1 MKMHRTPMSLQDGLK
16 IYCHLLREKGH
27 SYHQIGKLIGKKHCT
42 AIYHLK
48 KFDDYNAYDKE
59 FRQKVKEFNEEE
71 FRSEYQKEIDAKQAF
86 VEMYQQ
92 NRIQKKKDYKH

>member
-1 MKMHRTPMSLQDGLK
+1 MKIHRTPTALQDDLK

-48 KFDDYNAYDKE
+48 KFEDFKAYDKG
-59 FRQKVKEFNEEE
+59 FREKILKFDEES
-71 FRSEYQKEIDAKQAF
+71 FKLEYQKQIENA
-86 VEMYQQ
+86 
-92 NRIQKKKDYKH
+92 